1 MTLSTSVCWK
11 APCRSSHHQR
21 NADRRRPHG
30 RTDDHSVTSTAIT
43 HAVSNPLNARSSY
56 IALSTCVL
64 PHPSDRLNAVTLLAS
79 NIAIRIFDREAWAE
93 FVAMGHMVFARPHLE
108 WTLLRVG
115 ALVGSAA
122 SDKPARGNVGFPGD
136 GTTRMWIR
144 REQVAWRAVEAL
156 EKGAW
161 IREMPYISA

>member
-1 MTLSTSVCWK
+1 
-11 APCRSSHHQR
+11 
-21 NADRRRPHG
+21 
-30 RTDDHSVTSTAIT
+30 
-43 HAVSNPLNARSSY
+43 
-56 IALSTCVL
+56 
-64 PHPSDRLNAVTLLAS
+64 
-79 NIAIRIFDREAWAE
+79 
-93 FVAMGHMVFARPHLE
+93 MGHMVFARPRLE

-122 SDKPARGNVGFPGD
+122 SKNPARGNVGFPGD

>member
-1 MTLSTSVCWK
+1 
-11 APCRSSHHQR
+11 
-21 NADRRRPHG
+21 
-30 RTDDHSVTSTAIT
+30 VT
-43 HAVSNPLNARSSY
+43 NLLNSRSSY